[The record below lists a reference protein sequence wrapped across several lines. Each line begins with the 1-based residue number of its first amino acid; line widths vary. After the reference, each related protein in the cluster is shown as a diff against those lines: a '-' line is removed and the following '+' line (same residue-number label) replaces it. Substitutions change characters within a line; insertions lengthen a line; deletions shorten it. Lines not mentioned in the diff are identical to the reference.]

1 MKKYLFALLLM
12 LTTNVYASDCI
23 ALQGIEFQKVDTYK
37 FLASKNG
44 KNIAFVNV
52 SSAIPEGVVRFRF
65 FSEKLC
71 EIGAAS
77 EFQMNGQQSR
87 VYGITIFD

>member
-1 MKKYLFALLLM
+1 M

-44 KNIAFVNV
+44 KNVAFVNV
-52 SSAIPEGVVRFRF
+52 NEGIPEGVVRFRF

-71 EIGAAS
+71 NSGAAS
-77 EFQMNGQQSR
+77 EFQMNGKQTV
-87 VYGITIFD
+87 VYVITIFD

>member
-52 SSAIPEGVVRFRF
+52 SAPIPEGVVRFRF

-71 EIGAAS
+71 NSGAAS
-77 EFQMNGQQSR
+77 EFQMNGKQSS
-87 VYGITIFD
+87 VIYMTIFD